1 MMLAQ
6 ESCALTMRA
15 FDPGF
20 GYGHG
25 KHRGTKAVLEVRPHD
40 VPFLVEDGQLF
51 CKLCLE
57 STAETPQVVY
67 GAALQSH
74 YQTQSLTLG
83 KQFVP
88 WDAVP
93 AKSLSCFP
101 PATL

>member
-1 MMLAQ
+1 
-6 ESCALTMRA
+6 MREA
-15 FDPGF
+15 CMNRWHAMAAGA
-20 GYGHG
+20 G
-25 KHRGTKAVLEVRPHD
+25 AVLVLGLLVRACFLDHD

-83 KQFVP
+83 KQFLP
-88 WDAVP
+88 WDAI
-93 AKSLSCFP
+93 P
-101 PATL
+101 PK